1 MLQFKDTVSKSNI
14 DGIQLNLL
22 MISIKDLKR
31 DDIKGYEYTYTHM
44 HGDTTL
50 QVLRKRMMKRSLGKR
65 CPFKES
71 CNYIWLGLL
80 IL

>member
-1 MLQFKDTVSKSNI
+1 M
-14 DGIQLNLL
+14 
-22 MISIKDLKR
+22 
-31 DDIKGYEYTYTHM
+31 YEYTYTHM
-44 HGDTTL
+44 HGNTAF

-71 CNYIWLGLL
+71 CNYVWLELL